1 MTGRIAAAVGA
12 VVLVG
17 GLIVGGRLLRTTG
30 HSPEP
35 PHRSQSSAAPS
46 SAGARTLSPSWSIT
60 AVRGHALHGQPRYL
74 VTSVQAHGMIMSAA
88 TGKVVARIRRP
99 ERYFL
104 IDGVA
109 AAPGDRTFY
118 LAGEV
123 PIAAAGRMWIDFY
136 RVPLG
141 RDGHPGQAQRLPGAR
156 LNVPVPITSDA
167 LMQLPLAISRDG
179 TELAYPSDNQFYG
192 DDYAHRHPAEVTVQ
206 NVLTGARRTWT
217 IWPASDTQISS
228 VSWGSDDRLG
238 IVATIGNAAVA
249 NGRLRQR
256 PNTDTNVFLALNTS
270 APGSSL
276 AADAAVV
283 AFSSFHVVHH
293 GLYKPV
299 TTGPTGG
306 VLSPDGASAYL
317 QIGLARHAA
326 ELAQVAVP
334 TGKVLRV
341 LVTRPA
347 QPTQVSP
354 QAIDGRYLLVAL
366 GPASPPKPAGS
377 YVCGHLASLHL
388 ATGSLNELPVPVQG
402 NTEAPPPPLLAGW

>member
-1 MTGRIAAAVGA
+1 
-12 VVLVG
+12 
-17 GLIVGGRLLRTTG
+17 
-30 HSPEP
+30 
-35 PHRSQSSAAPS
+35 
-46 SAGARTLSPSWSIT
+46 
-60 AVRGHALHGQPRYL
+60 
-74 VTSVQAHGMIMSAA
+74 MIMSAA

-141 RDGHPGQAQRLPGAR
+141 RDGHPGQAQRLPGER
-156 LNVPVPITSDA
+156 LNVPLPITSDA
-167 LMQLPLAISRDG
+167 LMQLPLAISQDG
-179 TELAYPSDNQFYG
+179 TELAYPSENQFYG
-192 DDYAHRHPAEVTVQ
+192 DDYAHRRPAELTVQ
-206 NVLTGARRTWT
+206 NVLTGTRRTWT

-238 IVATIGNAAVA
+238 IVATIGNAAVV

-283 AFSSFHVVHH
+283 AFSSYHVVHH

-341 LVTRPA
+341 LLTRPA

-366 GPASPPKPAGS
+366 GPASPPRPAGS

-388 ATGSLNELPVPVQG
+388 ATGRLNELPVPVQC